1 MAGPLDAAVCDQIVA
16 ESHGNPLALL
26 ELPRTWKVD
35 ELAGGFGLPDNQP
48 VAGKIEQSYSRRLR
62 QLPGDTRLLVLA
74 AAAEPQGDPI
84 LLHRAAETL
93 SLEMGAA
100 APAIDAGLLRVGRRV
115 EFVHPLVRTAA
126 YRSAAVG
133 DREHVHLAL
142 AEATDADTDPDRR
155 AWHRARAASGPGE
168 DVAAELERSAGRAQA
183 RGGLAAAAAFLQRA
197 VALTVDPV
205 RRVDRALAAAQAS
218 LQAGAFDAA
227 STLAA
232 TAEAGSV
239 NDVQRARVALVR
251 GHVAFASRQGR
262 DAPPL
267 LLAAA
272 KQLEPLDP
280 ELARETYLDAWGAA
294 LFAGSL
300 ATGGNLVEVSQAAKQ
315 IAPLARA
322 PGTADLLLDGLATL
336 STDGHE
342 VAAPSLREAGKAI
355 AGEGAVEVN
364 LRWGWLTMVPSIV
377 LWDDQT
383 WTAIAERQLR
393 RAREVGALA
402 RLPID
407 LINVALTLAWRGEFA
422 AAASAIAEA
431 SVVTE
436 VTGTAFAPLNAM
448 QLAALRGREA
458 ELGSLVE
465 ATIAY
470 GTARGQG
477 NSVLWTHWATA
488 LLFNGLARYE
498 EARVS
503 AEKMTQAE
511 FDVIL
516 PGWALPELIE
526 ASVKTGKTELGRDAL
541 ERFARMT
548 DRRRDR
554 LGSGAGGSLPG
565 ATE

>member
-1 MAGPLDAAVCDQIVA
+1 
-16 ESHGNPLALL
+16 
-26 ELPRTWKVD
+26 
-35 ELAGGFGLPDNQP
+35 
-48 VAGKIEQSYSRRLR
+48 
-62 QLPGDTRLLVLA
+62 
-74 AAAEPQGDPI
+74 
-84 LLHRAAETL
+84 
-93 SLEMGAA
+93 
-100 APAIDAGLLRVGRRV
+100 
-115 EFVHPLVRTAA
+115 
-126 YRSAAVG
+126 
-133 DREHVHLAL
+133 
-142 AEATDADTDPDRR
+142 
-155 AWHRARAASGPGE
+155 
-168 DVAAELERSAGRAQA
+168 
-183 RGGLAAAAAFLQRA
+183 
-197 VALTVDPV
+197 
-205 RRVDRALAAAQAS
+205 
-218 LQAGAFDAA
+218 
-227 STLAA
+227 LAA

-239 NDVQRARVALVR
+239 NEVHRARVALVR

-272 KQLEPLDP
+272 KQLEALDP

-322 PGTADLLLDGLATL
+322 PGTVDLLLDGLATL

-407 LINVALTLAWRGEFA
+407 LINVALTLAWSGEFA

-503 AEKMTQAE
+503 AEKVTQAE

-526 ASVKTGKTELGRDAL
+526 ASVKTGKTELGRDTL

-548 DRRRDR
+548 TAAGTDWALGLEARCRALLSDGEAAEELYRRSIDR
-554 LGSGAGGSLPG
+554 LGRTRFRIELARAHLLYGEWLRREGRRLDARAELRTAHEMLAGIGMEGFAERARRELAATGEKARKRTPETRDDLTPQEQQIARLARDGLSNPEIGAQLFISARTVEWHLRKVFTKLGITSRRELAVALPPRIRR
-565 ATE
+565 TH